1 MDSCATVEDVR
12 RLWRALTPEEEERA
26 SALLQKVSSILRSE
40 ADKVGK
46 DLDLMIQQKPYLADV
61 ATSVTVDVVARALA
75 TPTNQ
80 EPVSQFTESAM
91 GYSYSGTYLVPGGGV
106 FIKNA
111 ELARLGLKRQKMG
124 GMKLWGD
131 SEEYL

>member
-1 MDSCATVEDVR
+1 MDNFATIEDIR
-12 RLWRALTPEEEERA
+12 TLWRALTPEEEERA

-124 GMKLWGD
+124 VMKLWGD

>member
-1 MDSCATVEDVR
+1 MNNFATIEDIR
-12 RLWRALTPEEEERA
+12 TLWRALTPEEEERA

-106 FIKNA
+106 FIKKA

-131 SEEYL
+131 SEE

>member
-1 MDSCATVEDVR
+1 MDNFATTEDIR
-12 RLWRALTPEEEERA
+12 KLWRSLTPEEEERA

-106 FIKNA
+106 FIKKA

>member
-1 MDSCATVEDVR
+1 MDNFATIEDIR
-12 RLWRALTPEEEERA
+12 KLWRALTAEEEERA

-106 FIKNA
+106 FIKKA

-124 GMKLWGD
+124 GIKLWGD
-131 SEEYL
+131 SEE

>member
-1 MDSCATVEDVR
+1 MDNFATIEDIR
-12 RLWRALTPEEEERA
+12 KLWRALTPEEEERA

-106 FIKNA
+106 FIKKA

-131 SEEYL
+131 SEDYL

>member
-1 MDSCATVEDVR
+1 MDNFATIEDIR
-12 RLWRALTPEEEERA
+12 KLWRALTPEEEERA

-61 ATSVTVDVVARALA
+61 ATSVTVDVVSRALA

-106 FIKNA
+106 FIKKA

>member
-1 MDSCATVEDVR
+1 MDNFATIEDIR
-12 RLWRALTPEEEERA
+12 KLWRALTPEEEERA

-106 FIKNA
+106 FIKKA

>member
-1 MDSCATVEDVR
+1 MDNFATIEDIR
-12 RLWRALTPEEEERA
+12 TLWRALTPEEEERA

-106 FIKNA
+106 FIKKS
-111 ELARLGLKRQKMG
+111 ELARLRLKRQKMG

>member
-1 MDSCATVEDVR
+1 MDNFATIEDIR
-12 RLWRALTPEEEERA
+12 TLWRALTPEEEERA

-46 DLDLMIQQKPYLADV
+46 DLDLMIQQKPYIADV

-124 GMKLWGD
+124 GMKLWGE
-131 SEEYL
+131 SEE

>member
-1 MDSCATVEDVR
+1 MDNFATIEDIR
-12 RLWRALTPEEEERA
+12 TLWRALTPEEEERA

-46 DLDLMIQQKPYLADV
+46 ALDLMIQQKPYLADV
-61 ATSVTVDVVARALA
+61 ATSVTVDVVARVLA

-106 FIKNA
+106 FIKKA

>member
-1 MDSCATVEDVR
+1 MDNFATIEDIR
-12 RLWRALTPEEEERA
+12 TLWRALTPEEEERA

-46 DLDLMIQQKPYLADV
+46 DIDLMIQQKPYLADV
-61 ATSVTVDVVARALA
+61 ATSVTVDVVARALS

-106 FIKNA
+106 FIKKA

-131 SEEYL
+131 SEE

>member
-1 MDSCATVEDVR
+1 MDNFATIEDIR
-12 RLWRALTPEEEERA
+12 TLWRALTPEEEERA

-40 ADKVGK
+40 SDKVGK

-106 FIKNA
+106 FIKKS

-131 SEEYL
+131 SEE

>member
-1 MDSCATVEDVR
+1 MDNFATIEDIR
-12 RLWRALTPEEEERA
+12 KLWRALTPEEEERA

-61 ATSVTVDVVARALA
+61 AASVTVDVVARSLA

-111 ELARLGLKRQKMG
+111 ELARIGLKRQKMG

-131 SEEYL
+131 SEE

>member
-1 MDSCATVEDVR
+1 MDNFATIEDIR
-12 RLWRALTPEEEERA
+12 TLWRSLTPEEEERA

-106 FIKNA
+106 FIKKA

-124 GMKLWGD
+124 VMKLWGD

>member
-1 MDSCATVEDVR
+1 MDNFATIEDIR
-12 RLWRALTPEEEERA
+12 TLWRALTPEEEERA
-26 SALLQKVSSILRSE
+26 SALLKKVSSILRSE

-91 GYSYSGTYLVPGGGV
+91 GYSYSGTYLVPGGGI

>member
-1 MDSCATVEDVR
+1 MDNFATTEDIR
-12 RLWRALTPEEEERA
+12 TLWRALTPEEEERA

-131 SEEYL
+131 SEE

>member
-1 MDSCATVEDVR
+1 MDNFATIEDIR
-12 RLWRALTPEEEERA
+12 KLWRALTPEEEERA
-26 SALLQKVSSILRSE
+26 SALIQKVSSILRSE

-46 DLDLMIQQKPYLADV
+46 DIDLMIQQKPYLADV
-61 ATSVTVDVVARALA
+61 ATSVTVDVVTRALA

-91 GYSYSGTYLVPGGGV
+91 GYSYSGTYLVPGGGI

>member
-1 MDSCATVEDVR
+1 MDNFATIEDIR
-12 RLWRALTPEEEERA
+12 KLWRALTPEEEERA

-106 FIKNA
+106 FIKKA
-111 ELARLGLKRQKMG
+111 ELARLGLQRQKMG

-131 SEEYL
+131 SEE

>member
-1 MDSCATVEDVR
+1 MDNFATIEDIR
-12 RLWRALTPEEEERA
+12 TLWRALTPEEEERA
-26 SALLQKVSSILRSE
+26 SALIQKVSSILRSE

-46 DLDLMIQQKPYLADV
+46 DLDLMIQQKPYIADV

-91 GYSYSGTYLVPGGGV
+91 GYSYSGTYLVPGGGI

-131 SEEYL
+131 SEE

>member
-1 MDSCATVEDVR
+1 MDNFATTEDIR
-12 RLWRALTPEEEERA
+12 TLWRALTPEEEERA
-26 SALLQKVSSILRSE
+26 SALIQKVSSILRSE

-131 SEEYL
+131 SEE

>member
-1 MDSCATVEDVR
+1 MDNFATTEDIR
-12 RLWRALTPEEEERA
+12 TLWRALTPEEEERA

-111 ELARLGLKRQKMG
+111 ELSRLGLKRQKMG

-131 SEEYL
+131 SEE

>member
-1 MDSCATVEDVR
+1 MDNFTTIEDIR
-12 RLWRALTPEEEERA
+12 TLWRALTPEEEERA

-61 ATSVTVDVVARALA
+61 AASVTVDVVSRALA

-106 FIKNA
+106 FIKKS

>member
-1 MDSCATVEDVR
+1 MDNFATTEDIR
-12 RLWRALTPEEEERA
+12 TLWRALTPEEEERA

-106 FIKNA
+106 FIKYA

-131 SEEYL
+131 SEE

>member
-1 MDSCATVEDVR
+1 MDNFATIEDVR
-12 RLWRALTPEEEERA
+12 TLWRALTPEEEERA

-111 ELARLGLKRQKMG
+111 ELARLGLKRQKIG

-131 SEEYL
+131 SEE

>member
-1 MDSCATVEDVR
+1 MDNFATIEDIR
-12 RLWRALTPEEEERA
+12 KLWRALTPEEEERA

-46 DLDLMIQQKPYLADV
+46 DIDLMIQQKPYLADV
-61 ATSVTVDVVARALA
+61 AASVTVDVVARALA

-106 FIKNA
+106 FIKKA

>member
-1 MDSCATVEDVR
+1 MDNFATIEDIR
-12 RLWRALTPEEEERA
+12 TLWRALTPEEEERA

-61 ATSVTVDVVARALA
+61 ATSVTVDVVARSLA

>member
-1 MDSCATVEDVR
+1 MDNFATTEDIR
-12 RLWRALTPEEEERA
+12 KLWRALTPEEEERA

-61 ATSVTVDVVARALA
+61 ATSMTVDVVARALA

-124 GMKLWGD
+124 VRKLWGD

>member
-1 MDSCATVEDVR
+1 MDNFATTEDIR
-12 RLWRALTPEEEERA
+12 KLWRALTPEEEERA

-124 GMKLWGD
+124 GMKIWGD
-131 SEEYL
+131 SEE

>member
-1 MDSCATVEDVR
+1 MDNFATIEDIR
-12 RLWRALTPEEEERA
+12 TLWRALTPEEEERA

-61 ATSVTVDVVARALA
+61 ATSVTVDVVARALS

-106 FIKNA
+106 FIKKA

-131 SEEYL
+131 SEE

>member
-1 MDSCATVEDVR
+1 MDNFATIEDIR
-12 RLWRALTPEEEERA
+12 TLWRALTPEEEERA

-46 DLDLMIQQKPYLADV
+46 DLDIMIQQKPYLADV

-106 FIKNA
+106 FIKKA

-131 SEEYL
+131 SEE

>member
-1 MDSCATVEDVR
+1 MDNFATIEDIR
-12 RLWRALTPEEEERA
+12 TLWRVLTPEEEERA

-61 ATSVTVDVVARALA
+61 AASVTVDVVARALA

-106 FIKNA
+106 FIKKA

>member
-1 MDSCATVEDVR
+1 MDNFATTEDIR
-12 RLWRALTPEEEERA
+12 TLWRALTPEEEERA

-61 ATSVTVDVVARALA
+61 ATSVTVDVVARSLA

-131 SEEYL
+131 SEE

>member
-1 MDSCATVEDVR
+1 MDNFATIEDIR
-12 RLWRALTPEEEERA
+12 TLWRALTTEEEERA

-106 FIKNA
+106 FIKKA

-131 SEEYL
+131 SEE

>member
-1 MDSCATVEDVR
+1 MDNFATIEDIR
-12 RLWRALTPEEEERA
+12 TLWRALTPEEEERA
-26 SALLQKVSSILRSE
+26 SALIQKVSSILRSE

-46 DLDLMIQQKPYLADV
+46 DIDLMIQQKPYLADV
-61 ATSVTVDVVARALA
+61 ATSVTVDVVTRALA

-91 GYSYSGTYLVPGGGV
+91 GYSYSGTYLVPGGGI
-106 FIKNA
+106 FIKNS

-131 SEEYL
+131 SEE

>member
-1 MDSCATVEDVR
+1 MDNFATTEDIR
-12 RLWRALTPEEEERA
+12 TLWRALTPEEEERA

-40 ADKVGK
+40 ADKVGE

-131 SEEYL
+131 SEE